1 MCVAA
6 KTKEAIIQAA
16 AYAKSMGLNSVTLA
30 LFVPVE
36 DEIVLNQLSIQTNI
50 DVVWVHVVAIG
61 WT

>member
-1 MCVAA
+1 MSFRSPA

-16 AYAKSMGLNSVTLA
+16 AYAKSLGLTSVTLA

-36 DEIVLNQLSIQTNI
+36 DMVE
-50 DVVWVHVVAIG
+50 IG